1 MPLTP
6 LYFVIYTFC
15 GISDVLDGWIARH
28 MGAASDLV
36 ARLDSIGDL
45 FFYTVMIIQLLPIL
59 WQLLPGAFWVL
70 LGGSELLLSFAQ
82 VEEICGLPIDHS
94 FLNCKKEL
102 LAYGWQVKKISL
114 KQQTVAL
121 EKLEG

>member
-1 MPLTP
+1 MSKFSPLWE
-6 LYFVIYTFC
+6 Y
-15 GISDVLDGWIARH
+15 
-28 MGAASDLV
+28 V
-36 ARLDSIGDL
+36 AG
-45 FFYTVMIIQLLPIL
+45 Q
-59 WQLLPGAFWVL
+59 Q
-70 LGGSELLLSFAQ
+70 GSRLLLSFAQ

-102 LAYGWQVKKISL
+102 LAYSWQVKKISL

>member
-1 MPLTP
+1 MAAA
-6 LYFVIYTFC
+6 
-15 GISDVLDGWIARH
+15 AR
-28 MGAASDLV
+28 G
-36 ARLDSIGDL
+36 
-45 FFYTVMIIQLLPIL
+45 LLGL
-59 WQLLPGAFWVL
+59 A
-70 LGGSELLLSFAQ
+70 GGSELLLSFAQ

>member
-1 MPLTP
+1 MSKFTP
-6 LYFVIYTFC
+6 LWEY
-15 GISDVLDGWIARH
+15 
-28 MGAASDLV
+28 AA
-36 ARLDSIGDL
+36 G
-45 FFYTVMIIQLLPIL
+45 Q
-59 WQLLPGAFWVL
+59 Q
-70 LGGSELLLSFAQ
+70 GSKLLLSFGQ

>member
-1 MPLTP
+1 MSKFSPLWE
-6 LYFVIYTFC
+6 Y
-15 GISDVLDGWIARH
+15 
-28 MGAASDLV
+28 V
-36 ARLDSIGDL
+36 AG
-45 FFYTVMIIQLLPIL
+45 Q
-59 WQLLPGAFWVL
+59 Q
-70 LGGSELLLSFAQ
+70 GSRLLLSFGQ

>member
-1 MPLTP
+1 MSKFSPLWE
-6 LYFVIYTFC
+6 Y
-15 GISDVLDGWIARH
+15 
-28 MGAASDLV
+28 V
-36 ARLDSIGDL
+36 AG
-45 FFYTVMIIQLLPIL
+45 Q
-59 WQLLPGAFWVL
+59 Q
-70 LGGSELLLSFAQ
+70 GSELLLSFAQ

-121 EKLEG
+121 EKLEA

>member
-1 MPLTP
+1 MSKFSPRWE
-6 LYFVIYTFC
+6 Y
-15 GISDVLDGWIARH
+15 
-28 MGAASDLV
+28 V
-36 ARLDSIGDL
+36 AG
-45 FFYTVMIIQLLPIL
+45 Q
-59 WQLLPGAFWVL
+59 Q
-70 LGGSELLLSFAQ
+70 GSELLLSFAQ

>member
-1 MPLTP
+1 MSKFSPLWE
-6 LYFVIYTFC
+6 FVA
-15 GISDVLDGWIARH
+15 G
-28 MGAASDLV
+28 
-36 ARLDSIGDL
+36 
-45 FFYTVMIIQLLPIL
+45 Q
-59 WQLLPGAFWVL
+59 Q
-70 LGGSELLLSFAQ
+70 GSELLLSFAQ

>member
-1 MPLTP
+1 MSKFSPLWE
-6 LYFVIYTFC
+6 Y
-15 GISDVLDGWIARH
+15 
-28 MGAASDLV
+28 V
-36 ARLDSIGDL
+36 AG
-45 FFYTVMIIQLLPIL
+45 Q
-59 WQLLPGAFWVL
+59 Q
-70 LGGSELLLSFAQ
+70 GSGLLLSFAQ

>member
-1 MPLTP
+1 MSKFTP
-6 LYFVIYTFC
+6 LWEY
-15 GISDVLDGWIARH
+15 
-28 MGAASDLV
+28 V
-36 ARLDSIGDL
+36 AG
-45 FFYTVMIIQLLPIL
+45 Q
-59 WQLLPGAFWVL
+59 Q
-70 LGGSELLLSFAQ
+70 GSKLLLSFGQ

-121 EKLEG
+121 EKLEA

>member
-1 MPLTP
+1 MSKFSPLWE
-6 LYFVIYTFC
+6 Y
-15 GISDVLDGWIARH
+15 
-28 MGAASDLV
+28 V
-36 ARLDSIGDL
+36 AG
-45 FFYTVMIIQLLPIL
+45 Q
-59 WQLLPGAFWVL
+59 Q
-70 LGGSELLLSFAQ
+70 GSELLLSFAQ

>member
-1 MPLTP
+1 MSKFSPLWE
-6 LYFVIYTFC
+6 YVV
-15 GISDVLDGWIARH
+15 G
-28 MGAASDLV
+28 
-36 ARLDSIGDL
+36 
-45 FFYTVMIIQLLPIL
+45 Q
-59 WQLLPGAFWVL
+59 Q
-70 LGGSELLLSFAQ
+70 GSELLLSFAQ

>member
-1 MPLTP
+1 MSKFSPLWE
-6 LYFVIYTFC
+6 YVAGQQ
-15 GISDVLDGWIARH
+15 GIR
-28 MGAASDLV
+28 
-36 ARLDSIGDL
+36 
-45 FFYTVMIIQLLPIL
+45 
-59 WQLLPGAFWVL
+59 
-70 LGGSELLLSFAQ
+70 LLLSFAQ

>member
-1 MPLTP
+1 MSKFTP
-6 LYFVIYTFC
+6 LWEY
-15 GISDVLDGWIARH
+15 
-28 MGAASDLV
+28 V
-36 ARLDSIGDL
+36 AG
-45 FFYTVMIIQLLPIL
+45 Q
-59 WQLLPGAFWVL
+59 Q
-70 LGGSELLLSFAQ
+70 GSKLLLSFGQ

-94 FLNCKKEL
+94 FLNAKKEL